1 MLEIFKMDKDMEK
14 DYGNLLNNQMLK
26 FMMASIKMIKKAG
39 QGYING
45 QMGLIIK
52 ELLRKIKNM
61 ELVKQNI
68 KMENQY
74 ISNGILVDLKEIFL
88 KSK

>member
-1 MLEIFKMDKDMEK
+1 MGQVMLEIFKMDKDMEK

-68 KMENQY
+68 KMEN
-74 ISNGILVDLKEIFL
+74 
-88 KSK
+88 